1 MHQLLMKST
10 LLLFFYLMAEL
21 ILDCCLQQIYNK
33 SFGVNQP
40 RPTVQLALEVVGLLE
55 MKLLIFLTL
64 TNAAV

>member
-1 MHQLLMKST
+1 
-10 LLLFFYLMAEL
+10 MAEL